1 MAVRIVTV
9 PATSLPLSKALG
21 PFQGFDNESR
31 LAEFPIFVEGC
42 PVEFIE
48 GNGRSKIIYIDQEG
62 TTRDIIQEG
71 AAI

>member
-48 GNGRSKIIYIDQEG
+48 GNAEIVLEEGRTARIIEFTLG
-62 TTRDIIQEG
+62 TWI
-71 AAI
+71 A